1 MLSNYEITFIVE
13 PNYDDERINGVVGKF
28 TEFIK
33 NNGGDVGRIDRMG
46 KKRLAYSIGK
56 RQYGYY
62 VYTEVKMPGAA
73 VSPLN
78 RWFQLSEDIFR
89 HLVVFMSERDIKFK
103 QITQEIYKKEMEQR
117 NASTRPTRAPR
128 PGGTNGRRGDESM
141 STEE

>member
-13 PNYDDERINGVVGKF
+13 PNYDEERINGVVGKF

-62 VYTEVKMPGAA
+62 VFPVMEGDRIIGRIDAKAQRAEGRLAVRAFWPEAGGATGIRTSA
-73 VSPLN
+73 TSTPLSGHSQRRPN
-78 RWFQLSEDIFR
+78 IACSGMSCEAARRW
-89 HLVVFMSERDIKFK
+89 M
-103 QITQEIYKKEMEQR
+103 
-117 NASTRPTRAPR
+117 ASGEAAA
-128 PGGTNGRRGDESM
+128 
-141 STEE
+141 